1 MKANDVNSIL
11 FNPVWTSRLLHYFL
25 SGAYSIPNKNIK
37 FELIYL
43 VLPFI
48 YDDLIFE
55 KLKRLNKNSS
65 FNSLFK
71 NEELKNCLIRK
82 DEQMVSFTD
91 ITNDALI
98 YLGNQTQ
105 VYINKYIKAQS
116 SLEYQNKNEN
126 PFLKDYYKAA
136 YNLGL
141 IFAKEDYLTIF
152 LRIGAKS

>member
-1 MKANDVNSIL
+1 MKANDINTIL

-25 SGAYSIPNKNIK
+25 SGAHSIPNKNIK

-55 KLKRLNKNSS
+55 KLKRLNKKST
-65 FNSLFK
+65 FNSLFN

-105 VYINKYIKAQS
+105 IYIDKHILAKS
-116 SLEYQNKNEN
+116 VLKYQNEN
-126 PFLKDYYKAA
+126 KDPFLKDYYKAA
-136 YNLGL
+136 YNLGI